1 MPGNVIGGTPPLTL
15 GRGSLQ
21 SYVSDW
27 AEAASYY
34 SALESSIH
42 DGLGG
47 SCHVTGKSPDIRETG
62 VQIPAPLLISETLH
76 KQATVPLRASVF
88 PSEKW
93 QLERLPLGLPWAKE
107 KEATEEGRNTVKCL
121 AQRYW
126 RPEISMSFFPSSGT
140 LPERG
145 KREVTEGWGALQ
157 RKRRLPTVQ
166 AVHPGDTALRS
177 RASSDA
183 F

>member
-1 MPGNVIGGTPPLTL
+1 MASLTLPNPCQHHGETQTPQAPDSWPGAGSPHVPGDVIGGTPPLTL

-21 SYVSDW
+21 SYVSGW

-34 SALESSIH
+34 SALKSSTH
-42 DGLGG
+42 DGLRG

-62 VQIPAPLLISETLH
+62 VQIPAPLLIGGTLH
-76 KQATVPLRASVF
+76 KQATVSLRASVF

-107 KEATEEGRNTVKCL
+107 KEETEEGRSAVKCL

-126 RPEISMSFFPSSGT
+126 RPEINMSFLPSSGA

-145 KREVTEGWGALQ
+145 K
-157 RKRRLPTVQ
+157 
-166 AVHPGDTALRS
+166 
-177 RASSDA
+177 
-183 F
+183 